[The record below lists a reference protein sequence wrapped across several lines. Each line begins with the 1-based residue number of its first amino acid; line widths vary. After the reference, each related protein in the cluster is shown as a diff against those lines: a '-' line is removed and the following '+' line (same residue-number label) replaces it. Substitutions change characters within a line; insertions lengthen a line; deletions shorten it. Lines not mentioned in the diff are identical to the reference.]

1 MGCRCGRQPQRLSG
15 ILSTPPDLKMGTG
28 TPMGGRGLLKS
39 HNRPLTQPHSSHTSY
54 KCRPLFFSFFS
65 NVLSDW
71 WQRSHPLVFAAPVAG
86 LLAFLLSSVAVR
98 GPAAHSQAGCF
109 SLATNVLCPNAET
122 CRIHSQAPHSRWEG
136 PRCLPPSQ
144 ETLPLGMP
152 VYQPTACGTAPRTR
166 IPGFPGRSTGV
177 GKTSKGFMTP
187 GKVHK

>member
-1 MGCRCGRQPQRLSG
+1 MSG

-71 WQRSHPLVFAAPVAG
+71 WQSSHPLVFAAPVAG

-98 GPAAHSQAGCF
+98 GPAAQSQAGCF

-136 PRCLPPSQ
+136 PRCLPPRPGDPPIEDASVPAYCLWYSTPYKDSWVPRAFHWCR
-144 ETLPLGMP
+144 EDFKG
-152 VYQPTACGTAPRTR
+152 VYDSR
-166 IPGFPGRSTGV
+166 
-177 GKTSKGFMTP
+177 
-187 GKVHK
+187 